1 MDQWHAKRADSSA
14 PELDLGHP
22 PDSVSDSSRQPA
34 PPAARFI
41 PTCEQLKQTPQLLQQ
56 S

>member
-1 MDQWHAKRADSSA
+1 MDQWRAKRADSSA

-34 PPAARFI
+34 SREAPPAARFI
-41 PTCEQLKQTPQLLQQ
+41 PTREQLK
-56 S
+56 